1 MLMNTHDTPTRT
13 PPAVPHGVHV
23 INRADGVTGGEGWAE
38 NFQGRAYGA
47 GISVIQESTDQV
59 GVGPRLHQ
67 HPYPETFIIRAG
79 QALFTVGSEELVGSA
94 GQILMVPA
102 NTPHKFQTLG
112 PDRFE
117 SVNIH
122 TSDEFITEWLE
133 PGE

>member
-1 MLMNTHDTPTRT
+1 MSTRDTATPD

-38 NFQGRAYGA
+38 NFQGSAYAA
-47 GISVIQESTDQV
+47 GISVIQTSTDRV
-59 GVGPRLHQ
+59 GAGPRLHQ
-67 HPYPETFIIRAG
+67 HPYPETFIIRRG

-94 GQILMVPA
+94 GQILVVPA

-117 SVNIH
+117 SINIH
-122 TSDEFITEWLE
+122 ASDEFITEWLE
-133 PGE
+133 PDQ